1 MREQKNLQQENGKEH
16 ARTHMRRLSYV
27 STGFFY
33 YFTMNSVDAY
43 FIIFHKSR
51 LKGEGTES
59 ETNRDRNTERAV
71 VASCHIKFLQME

>member
-27 STGFFY
+27 STGFY

-43 FIIFHKSR
+43 FIIFPQVQ
-51 LKGEGTES
+51 
-59 ETNRDRNTERAV
+59 TERWGNW
-71 VASCHIKFLQME
+71 KRDEQG